1 MANEISMPTLDDELK
16 LENEYRNMA
25 MEKLKNILKNKE
37 DAGDASHTS
46 MGSGLINH
54 LYKNLASNMKAWL
67 GVQLTPKRGVKPM
80 YYSFLKYAHS

>member
-54 LYKNLASNMKAWL
+54 LY
-67 GVQLTPKRGVKPM
+67 
-80 YYSFLKYAHS
+80 